1 MQGITQGSRCPTWTV
16 HGPGN
21 FRSSRPLSF
30 YLVLD
35 EICLFLNYAYAG
47 IQRMQRGGSGPRGS
61 LGNEGVLTQPPP
73 SYACG
78 HAGSHRIQESRRFP
92 VGNADRQPRRGT
104 IAEPLSVVPLYP
116 EPQSSTRNFNGCLQ
130 PLIEVLTG
138 TKSRAIRRRFG
149 TQIFNR
155 CQFHCFAIRCA
166 RTIHTME
173 IPAGAVGDHST
184 MFRGELRVSKLNYWT
199 LYIPIRKYWAL
210 IFVFILLEQKYA

>member
-116 EPQSSTRNFNGCLQ
+116 EPQSSTRNFQRLSSTSTRSADRDEIAGNSSSVWHADIQ
-130 PLIEVLTG
+130 SMPIPLLCH
-138 TKSRAIRRRFG
+138 SMRAHNPYDGDSSGSGWRPQHDVPRR
-149 TQIFNR
+149 IA
-155 CQFHCFAIRCA
+155 CF
-166 RTIHTME
+166 
-173 IPAGAVGDHST
+173 
-184 MFRGELRVSKLNYWT
+184 
-199 LYIPIRKYWAL
+199 
-210 IFVFILLEQKYA
+210 